1 MTSYEAN
8 QKQLKAIMS
17 VQRYSLKI
25 GEDRGR
31 KVGLRFE
38 TPMPEAHPPT
48 VRHGRFSQVPKPVIR
63 IFAVY
68 EHDLN
73 RNRAQLM
80 QEELTRRLGRS
91 FSFSVSW
98 WSLKSFW
105 HPKMRQV
112 AADVIAKADIILFAL
127 LSGRKLPQT
136 LTEWLE
142 QQLLHKP
149 THRVSLL
156 ALLETGGM
164 IVPRLSS
171 AEIYLSHLASQ
182 AGVDCLCYSDG
193 IPLAR
198 TNWPRKVRLSVGEVL
213 NRLS

>member
-1 MTSYEAN
+1 MSLQRYPIKIAEDRIRRTELWSKTPISEPHHLQIRHWDSS
-8 QKQLKAIMS
+8 QKQ
-17 VQRYSLKI
+17 
-25 GEDRGR
+25 
-31 KVGLRFE
+31 
-38 TPMPEAHPPT
+38 
-48 VRHGRFSQVPKPVIR
+48 KPIVR

-68 EHDLN
+68 QRGLN
-73 RNRAQLM
+73 RNRARLL
-80 QEELTRRLGRS
+80 QEELMRRLGRS
-91 FSFSVSW
+91 FNFSVSW
-98 WSLKSFW
+98 WRLKPFW
-105 HPKMRQV
+105 NPKMRQV
-112 AADVIAKADIILFAL
+112 ASDAIAQADIILFAL
-127 LSGRKLPQT
+127 LSGGKLPQA
-136 LTEWLE
+136 LTRWIEE
-142 QQLLHKP
+142 RLLHKT
-149 THRVSLL
+149 THRVTLL